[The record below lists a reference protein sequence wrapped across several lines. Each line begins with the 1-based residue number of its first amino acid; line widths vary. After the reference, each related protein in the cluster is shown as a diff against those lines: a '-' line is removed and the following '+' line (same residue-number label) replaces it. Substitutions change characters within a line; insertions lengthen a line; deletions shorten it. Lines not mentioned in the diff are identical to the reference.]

1 MVTCVY
7 KLKFNKSSFDL
18 NDDYERLAEYEK
30 ERISE
35 LDAETYFDYDD
46 GNDCYVCYVITSPNE
61 IKGYLNILSKNMI
74 TCQCEDLSEQVLK
87 HKIDLSDELKYLVSS
102 LNQIKYTFFVE
113 DVDEWIY
120 NNLDIDIV
128 LDRIS
133 EVGNVNSLTKIE
145 KEFLETYH

>member
-1 MVTCVY
+1 MGTCVY
-7 KLKFNKSSFDL
+7 KLKFAKSSFDL
-18 NDDYERLAEYEK
+18 NDDYERLADYEK

-46 GNDCYVCYVITSPNE
+46 DDDCYVCYVITSPNE

-74 TCQCEDLSEQVLK
+74 NCQCDDLSEQVLK
-87 HKIDLSDELKYLVSS
+87 HKIDLADELKHLVSAT
-102 LNQIKYTFFVE
+102 NQIKYTFFIE
-113 DVDEWIY
+113 DIDEWIY
-120 NNLDIDIV
+120 NNLDIDTV

-133 EVGNVNSLTKIE
+133 EVGGVDSLSKIE

>member
-1 MVTCVY
+1 MGTCVY
-7 KLKFNKSSFDL
+7 KLKFTKSSFDL
-18 NDDYERLAEYEK
+18 NDDYEKLAEYEK

-46 GNDCYVCYVITSPNE
+46 DGDCYVCYVITSPTE

-74 TCQCEDLSEQVLK
+74 TCQCDDLSEKVLK
-87 HKIDLSDELKYLVSS
+87 HQIDLAIELKYLVSAT
-102 LNQIKYTFFVE
+102 NQIKYTFFVE

-120 NNLDIDIV
+120 NNLDIDTV

-133 EVGNVNSLTKIE
+133 EVGSVDSLTKIE